1 MEFKVGDKVSKV
13 EGYKF
18 DGIVVSTF
26 ETTRGENRIVVEL
39 PENGMLHIFNPKQF
53 TPDTRNMSNVINKDL
68 EGVFIKAVN
77 FINSLGDINLRG
89 KEEKIMLNISDKDNN
104 VTKAPIVGINE
115 GNLIVEIMED
125 HEGTQV
131 AKDMK
136 VDVKTINLEIAMTII
151 NYLANY

>member
-131 AKDMK
+131 AKEMK